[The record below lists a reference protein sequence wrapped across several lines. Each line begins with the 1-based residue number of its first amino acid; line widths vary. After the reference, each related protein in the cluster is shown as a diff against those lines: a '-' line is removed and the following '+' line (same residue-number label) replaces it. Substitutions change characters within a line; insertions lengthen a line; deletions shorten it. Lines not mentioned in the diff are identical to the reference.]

1 MIVDVA
7 FPVFVLMSP
16 ALDTSKK
23 IGFQEGIFEAVML
36 KTFTR
41 EVTGDIPGAFR
52 LAVFLKTLDLKVKKI
67 LCNSFNFQSRK
78 QTINTSC
85 GNKGD

>member
-1 MIVDVA
+1 
-7 FPVFVLMSP
+7 MSA
-16 ALDTSKK
+16 ALDISKE
-23 IGFQEGIFEAVML
+23 IGFQEGIFDAIML

-52 LAVFLKTLDLKVKKI
+52 LAVFLKTLDLKVNKL

-78 QTINTSC
+78 QTIFNTSS
-85 GNKGD
+85 GSKGE